1 MMPSIIRNMY
11 CGAVSMCR
19 CGWKLVMLAI
29 NIDMHGSI
37 MSHDLRLSQTNYRV
51 SGSITVDDLAKIDK
65 MNGRRICYF

>member
-1 MMPSIIRNMY
+1 
-11 CGAVSMCR
+11 
-19 CGWKLVMLAI
+19 MLAI

-65 MNGRRICYF
+65 MNGRRICYFNAGSRSKIKILVKLTWQ